1 MDLRKVFEELGYP
14 VYQSN
19 ILLFLIRNE
28 KHANAKE
35 ISAGSEVPL
44 SRVYSILIEL
54 ERQGLVRSIPGKTTT
69 YTVVDKKDFLQQ
81 VGNKKSLDIEKQ
93 KSRAESALQLL
104 NQQIEIAAKS
114 PEVTVRHFVSD
125 TDYWAVYNS
134 EAEKM
139 KPGETFRIINSVRW
153 ALSLLPSEVEN
164 RPGIKSMIENDLK
177 RQRAGLKIHHIV
189 DPEAL
194 VQTIVDDLKSKQKII
209 ESISQ
214 MLYYEHLPEIR
225 KNHLIT
231 IAPEFKNV
239 MIFIMKD
246 STFFE
251 FYAPGNHT
259 EILSA
264 VQIKSKE
271 ITKDFSRWFDT
282 YSREKRNPEQDYEK
296 FKAAVLSVARKTAKI
311 EPKEIEK
318 LVAAMRPVYG

>member
-1 MDLRKVFEELGYP
+1 
-14 VYQSN
+14 
-19 ILLFLIRNE
+19 
-28 KHANAKE
+28 
-35 ISAGSEVPL
+35 
-44 SRVYSILIEL
+44 
-54 ERQGLVRSIPGKTTT
+54 
-69 YTVVDKKDFLQQ
+69 
-81 VGNKKSLDIEKQ
+81 
-93 KSRAESALQLL
+93 
-104 NQQIEIAAKS
+104 
-114 PEVTVRHFVSD
+114 
-125 TDYWAVYNS
+125 
-134 EAEKM
+134 
-139 KPGETFRIINSVRW
+139 
-153 ALSLLPSEVEN
+153 VEN

-214 MLYYEHLPEIR
+214 MLYHEHLPEIR